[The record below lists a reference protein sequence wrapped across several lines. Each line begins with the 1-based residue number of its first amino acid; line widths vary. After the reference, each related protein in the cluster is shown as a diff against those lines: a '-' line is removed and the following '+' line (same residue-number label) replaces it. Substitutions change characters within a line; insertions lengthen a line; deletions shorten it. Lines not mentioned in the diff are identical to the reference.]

1 MAASTVNSTESYDR
15 SRDVKQF
22 EDTKT
27 GVKGLVDSGITT
39 IPRFFI
45 HSPDKLSDLSP
56 NSTTRPGS
64 DVIPTID
71 LSGVND
77 SDLRSTIVEKV
88 TCASREL
95 GFFQITNHGIEEELL
110 ESVIG
115 AIKGF
120 HEQPA
125 DIKKRVYSR
134 DDMKRSV
141 SFFSNFDLFHSK
153 AANWGDTLQ
162 IKLGPTLPELDEIP
176 EIYRKQVMVWN
187 EKVRKLGELLME
199 VLCEGLGI
207 DKGKLKE
214 LQCTEGRTMVGNY
227 YPYCPQPHLTTGIV
241 SHTDAGVLTILLQDQ
256 TGGLQVKYHDEWV
269 DVKPVPGALVIN
281 IGDLLQI
288 LSNDEYKSVEH
299 RVLANSFSEP
309 RISIAVFFSTI
320 YGDNLYGPFPELVSQ
335 EKPALFTHFK
345 FTDYIRRFLTKELD
359 GRSLTNYYRL

>member
-1 MAASTVNSTESYDR
+1 MAAATVNSTESYDR
-15 SRDVKQF
+15 SRDIKQF

-45 HSPDKLSDLSP
+45 HPPDKLSDLSP

-141 SFFSNFDLFHSK
+141 SFFSNMDLFHSK
-153 AANWGDTLQ
+153 AANWVDTLQ
-162 IKLGPTLPELDEIP
+162 IKLGPTLLELDEIP
-176 EIYRKQVMVWN
+176 EIYRKQVMEWN
-187 EKVRKLGELLME
+187 EKVRKLGELLMG
-199 VLCEGLGI
+199 VLCEGLGV

-214 LQCTEGRTMVGNY
+214 LTFTEGRMMAGNY
-227 YPYCPQPHLTTGIV
+227 YPYCPQPHLTMGIV

-269 DVKPVPGALVIN
+269 DVKPIPGALVIN

-320 YGDNLYGPFPELVSQ
+320 YGNNLYGPFPELVSQ